1 MIPYKSIFEIDDL
14 TVNELMSIDQ
24 RKVFDFRKRAFYA
37 SNLKALT
44 EDEKWILIRQWE
56 KAPITEDEY
65 NQTTSQIERYEDL
78 FQLYLHRGEFD
89 LAYEYERLAG
99 LNYIDLWK
107 IPRDVVQQNEPEYY
121 KWRTSELLRRAIDI
135 AKEAHKGQVDKA
147 GNEYI
152 DHPLRVMIAVHSVSE
167 KIVGVLHDVIE
178 DTDWTFER
186 LEAEGFTTE
195 IIEAL
200 KCVTK
205 LSEDE
210 PYDAFIERVKTNP
223 LAVAVKIKDLA
234 DNMDIRRLNELTEK
248 DFKRLQKYHRAYKE
262 LVEYRKILAKQN
274 NWFD

>member
-14 TVNELMSIDQ
+14 TVDELMSINQ

-56 KAPITEDEY
+56 KAPITEEEY
-65 NQTTSQIERYEDL
+65 NQITSQIERYEDL
-78 FQLYLHRGEFD
+78 FRLYLHRGEFD

-107 IPRDVVQQNEPEYY
+107 IPSDVVQQNEPEYY

-152 DHPLRVMIAVHSVSE
+152 DHPLRVMVAVHSVSE

-210 PYDAFIERVKTNP
+210 PYDAFIGRVKTNP

-248 DFKRLQKYHRAYKE
+248 DFTRLQKYHRAYKE
-262 LVEYRKILAKQN
+262 LEQQRRKGCRV
-274 NWFD
+274 

>member
-14 TVNELMSIDQ
+14 TVDELMSINQ
-24 RKVFDFRKRAFYA
+24 RKVFDYRMRAFYA

-56 KAPITEDEY
+56 KAHITEEEY
-65 NQTTSQIERYEDL
+65 NQITSQIERYEDL
-78 FQLYLHRGEFD
+78 FRLYLHRGEFD

-99 LNYIDLWK
+99 MNYIDLRK
-107 IPRDVVQQNEPEYY
+107 IPSDVVQQNEPEYY

-152 DHPLRVMIAVHSVSE
+152 DHPLRVMAAGHSVSE
-167 KIVGVLHDVIE
+167 KIVGILHDVVE

-186 LEAEGFTTE
+186 LAAEGFTTE
-195 IIEAL
+195 IIEAV

-205 LSEDE
+205 QWEDE

-223 LAVAVKIKDLA
+223 LAVAVKINDIA
-234 DNMDIRRLNELTEK
+234 DNMDIRRLKELTDK
-248 DFKRLQKYHRAYKE
+248 DLKRLQKYHKAYRQ
-262 LVEYRKILAKQN
+262 LVEYKARQARKLCM
-274 NWFD
+274 

>member
-14 TVNELMSIDQ
+14 TVDELMSINQ
-24 RKVFDFRKRAFYA
+24 RKVFNYRMRAFYA

-56 KAPITEDEY
+56 KAHITEEEY
-65 NQTTSQIERYEDL
+65 NQITSQIERYEDL
-78 FQLYLHRGEFD
+78 FRLYLHRGEFD

-99 LNYIDLWK
+99 MNYIDLWK

-121 KWRTSELLRRAIDI
+121 EWRTSELLRIAIDI

-152 DHPLRVMIAVHSVSE
+152 DHPLRVMAAGHSVSE
-167 KIVGVLHDVIE
+167 KIVGILHDVVE

-205 LSEDE
+205 QWEDE
-210 PYDAFIERVKTNP
+210 PYDAFIERVKTSP
-223 LAVAVKIKDLA
+223 LAVAVKINDLA
-234 DNMDIRRLNELTEK
+234 DNMDIRRLKELTDK
-248 DFKRLQKYHRAYKE
+248 DLKRLQKYHKAYRQ
-262 LVEYRKILAKQN
+262 LVEYKASQARKLCM
-274 NWFD
+274 

>member
-14 TVNELMSIDQ
+14 TVDELISIDQ
-24 RKVFDFRKRAFYA
+24 RKVFDYRKRAFYA
-37 SNLKALT
+37 SNLKVLT

-56 KAPITEDEY
+56 KAPITEEEY

-78 FQLYLHRGEFD
+78 FRLYLHRGEFD
-89 LAYEYERLAG
+89 IAYEYERLAG

-121 KWRTSELLRRAIDI
+121 KWRTSELLHRAIDI

-152 DHPLRVMIAVHSVSE
+152 DHPLRVMVAVHSVSE

-262 LVEYRKILAKQN
+262 LVEYRKILAKQK

>member
-1 MIPYKSIFEIDDL
+1 M
-14 TVNELMSIDQ
+14 
-24 RKVFDFRKRAFYA
+24 
-37 SNLKALT
+37 
-44 EDEKWILIRQWE
+44 
-56 KAPITEDEY
+56 
-65 NQTTSQIERYEDL
+65 
-78 FQLYLHRGEFD
+78 
-89 LAYEYERLAG
+89 
-99 LNYIDLWK
+99 
-107 IPRDVVQQNEPEYY
+107 
-121 KWRTSELLRRAIDI
+121 LRRAIDI

-152 DHPLRVMIAVHSVSE
+152 DHPLRVMVAVHSVSE

-210 PYDAFIERVKTNP
+210 PYDAFIERVKINP

-234 DNMDIRRLNELTEK
+234 DNMDIRRLNELTEQ
-248 DFKRLQKYHRAYKE
+248 DFKRLQKYHRAYKK
-262 LVEYRKILAKQN
+262 LVEYRKILAKQK

>member
-24 RKVFDFRKRAFYA
+24 HKVFDFRKRAFYV

-56 KAPITEDEY
+56 KAPITEEEY

-78 FQLYLHRGEFD
+78 FRLYLHRGEFD

-121 KWRTSELLRRAIDI
+121 KWRTSELLRKAIDI

-152 DHPLRVMIAVHSVSE
+152 DHPLRVMVAVHSVSE

-223 LAVAVKIKDLA
+223 LAMAVKIKDLA

-274 NWFD
+274 SWFD

>member
-14 TVNELMSIDQ
+14 TVDELMSINQ
-24 RKVFDFRKRAFYA
+24 RKVFDSRKRAFYA

-56 KAPITEDEY
+56 KAPITEEEY

-78 FQLYLHRGEFD
+78 FRLYLHRGEFD

-186 LEAEGFTTE
+186 LEAEGFTAE

-223 LAVAVKIKDLA
+223 LAMAVKIKDLA

-262 LVEYRKILAKQN
+262 LVEYRKILAKQK

>member
-14 TVNELMSIDQ
+14 TVDELMSINQ
-24 RKVFDFRKRAFYA
+24 RKVFDYRIRAFYA

-56 KAPITEDEY
+56 KAPITEEEY

-78 FQLYLHRGEFD
+78 FQLYQHRGGFD
-89 LAYEYERLAG
+89 LAYKYERLAG

-121 KWRTSELLRRAIDI
+121 EWRTSELLRRAIDI

>member
-14 TVNELMSIDQ
+14 TVDELMSINQ
-24 RKVFDFRKRAFYA
+24 RKVFNYRMRAFYA

-56 KAPITEDEY
+56 KAHITEEEY
-65 NQTTSQIERYEDL
+65 NQITSQIERYEDL
-78 FQLYLHRGEFD
+78 FRLYLHRGEFD

-99 LNYIDLWK
+99 MNYIDLWK

-121 KWRTSELLRRAIDI
+121 EWRTSELLRIAIDI

-152 DHPLRVMIAVHSVSE
+152 DHPLRVMAAGHSVSE
-167 KIVGVLHDVIE
+167 KIVGILHDVVE

-205 LSEDE
+205 QWEDE

-223 LAVAVKIKDLA
+223 LAVAVKINDLA
-234 DNMDIRRLNELTEK
+234 DNMDIRRLKELTDK
-248 DFKRLQKYHRAYKE
+248 DLKRLQRYHKAYRQ
-262 LVEYRKILAKQN
+262 LVEYKASQARKLCM
-274 NWFD
+274 

>member
-14 TVNELMSIDQ
+14 TVDELMSINQ
-24 RKVFDFRKRAFYA
+24 RKVFDYRKRAFYA
-37 SNLKALT
+37 SNIKALT

-56 KAPITEDEY
+56 KAPITEEEY

-78 FQLYLHRGEFD
+78 FRLYLHRGEFD

-121 KWRTSELLRRAIDI
+121 EWRTSELLRRAIDI

-152 DHPLRVMIAVHSVSE
+152 DHPLRVMVAVHSVSE

-210 PYDAFIERVKTNP
+210 PYDAFIERVKINP

-234 DNMDIRRLNELTEK
+234 DNMDIRRLNELTEQ
-248 DFKRLQKYHRAYKE
+248 DFKRLQKYHRAYKK
-262 LVEYRKILAKQN
+262 LVEYRKILAKQK

>member
-14 TVNELMSIDQ
+14 TVDELMSINQ
-24 RKVFDFRKRAFYA
+24 RKVFDYRKRAFYA
-37 SNLKALT
+37 SNLKALS

-56 KAPITEDEY
+56 RAPITEEEY
-65 NQTTSQIERYEDL
+65 NRTTTQIERYEDL
-78 FQLYLHRGEFD
+78 FRLYLHRGEFD

-152 DHPLRVMIAVHSVSE
+152 DHPLRVMVAVHSVSE

>member
-14 TVNELMSIDQ
+14 TVDELMSINQ
-24 RKVFDFRKRAFYA
+24 RKVFDYRMRAFYA

-56 KAPITEDEY
+56 KAHITEEEY
-65 NQTTSQIERYEDL
+65 NQITSQIERYEDL
-78 FQLYLHRGEFD
+78 FRLYLHRGEFD

-99 LNYIDLWK
+99 MNYIDLRK
-107 IPRDVVQQNEPEYY
+107 IPSDVVQQNEPEYY

-152 DHPLRVMIAVHSVSE
+152 DHPLRVMAAGHSVSE
-167 KIVGVLHDVIE
+167 KIVGILHDVVE

-205 LSEDE
+205 QWEDE

-223 LAVAVKIKDLA
+223 LAVAVKINDIA
-234 DNMDIRRLNELTEK
+234 DNMDIRRLKELTDK
-248 DFKRLQKYHRAYKE
+248 DLKRLQKYHKAYRQ
-262 LVEYRKILAKQN
+262 LVEYKASQARKLCM
-274 NWFD
+274 

>member
-14 TVNELMSIDQ
+14 TVDELMSINQ
-24 RKVFDFRKRAFYA
+24 RKVFDYRMRAFYA

-56 KAPITEDEY
+56 KAHITEEEY
-65 NQTTSQIERYEDL
+65 NQITSQIERYEDL
-78 FQLYLHRGEFD
+78 FRLYLHRGEFD

-99 LNYIDLWK
+99 MNYIDLRK

-152 DHPLRVMIAVHSVSE
+152 DHPLRVMAAGHSVSE
-167 KIVGVLHDVIE
+167 KIVGILHDVVE

-205 LSEDE
+205 QWEDE

-223 LAVAVKIKDLA
+223 LAVTVKINDLA
-234 DNMDIRRLNELTEK
+234 DNMDIRRLKELTDK
-248 DFKRLQKYHRAYKE
+248 DLKRLQKYHKAYRQ
-262 LVEYRKILAKQN
+262 LVEYKAS
-274 NWFD
+274 

>member
-14 TVNELMSIDQ
+14 TVDELMSINQ
-24 RKVFDFRKRAFYA
+24 RKVFNYRMRAFYA

-56 KAPITEDEY
+56 KAHITEEEY
-65 NQTTSQIERYEDL
+65 NQITSQIERYEDL
-78 FQLYLHRGEFD
+78 FRLYLHRGEFD

-99 LNYIDLWK
+99 MNYIDLWK

-121 KWRTSELLRRAIDI
+121 EWRTSELLRIAIDI

-152 DHPLRVMIAVHSVSE
+152 DHPLRVMAAGHSVSE
-167 KIVGVLHDVIE
+167 KIVGILHDVVE

-205 LSEDE
+205 QWEDE

-223 LAVAVKIKDLA
+223 LAVAVKINDIA
-234 DNMDIRRLNELTEK
+234 DNMDIRRLKELTDK
-248 DFKRLQKYHRAYKE
+248 DLKRLQKYHKAYRQ
-262 LVEYRKILAKQN
+262 LVEYKASQARKLCM
-274 NWFD
+274 

>member
-14 TVNELMSIDQ
+14 TVDELMSINQ
-24 RKVFDFRKRAFYA
+24 RKVFDYRKRAFYA

-44 EDEKWILIRQWE
+44 EDEKWILIWQWE
-56 KAPITEDEY
+56 KAPITEEEY
-65 NQTTSQIERYEDL
+65 NQTTTQIERYEDL
-78 FQLYLHRGEFD
+78 FRLYLHRGEFD

-99 LNYIDLWK
+99 LNYIDLCK

-121 KWRTSELLRRAIDI
+121 EWRTSELLRRAIDI

-262 LVEYRKILAKQN
+262 LEQQRRKGCRV
-274 NWFD
+274 

>member
-14 TVNELMSIDQ
+14 TVDELMSINQ
-24 RKVFDFRKRAFYA
+24 RKVFDYRKRAFYA

-56 KAPITEDEY
+56 KAPITEEEY

-78 FQLYLHRGEFD
+78 FRLYLHRGEFD

-107 IPRDVVQQNEPEYY
+107 IPRDVVQQDEPEYY

-135 AKEAHKGQVDKA
+135 AKEAHKGQADKA

-186 LEAEGFTTE
+186 LEAEGFTAE

-262 LVEYRKILAKQN
+262 LVEYRKILAKQK
-274 NWFD
+274 NWFE

>member
-14 TVNELMSIDQ
+14 TVDELMSINQ
-24 RKVFDFRKRAFYA
+24 RNVVDVRR
-37 SNLKALT
+37 SNYGSYRLNALSD
-44 EDEKWILIRQWE
+44 DERWMLLCQWE

-65 NQTTSQIERYEDL
+65 TQTTNQIERYEDL
-78 FQLYLHRGEFD
+78 FRLYLHRGEFD

-107 IPRDVVQQNEPEYY
+107 IPGDVVQQNEPEYY
-121 KWRTSELLRRAIDI
+121 QWRTSELLRRAIDI

-152 DHPLRVMIAVHSVSE
+152 DHPLRVMAAGHTINE
-167 KIVGVLHDVIE
+167 KIVGILHDVIE

-210 PYDAFIERVKTNP
+210 PYDAFIKRVKANQ
-223 LAVAVKIKDLA
+223 LAVAVKMKDLA
-234 DNMDIRRLNELTEK
+234 DNMDIRRLDELTDK

-262 LVEYRKILAKQN
+262 LVEYRKILAK
-274 NWFD
+274 

>member
-14 TVNELMSIDQ
+14 TVDELMSINQ
-24 RKVFDFRKRAFYA
+24 RKVFNYRMRAFYA

-56 KAPITEDEY
+56 KAHITEEEY
-65 NQTTSQIERYEDL
+65 NQITSQIERYEDL
-78 FQLYLHRGEFD
+78 FRLYLHRGEFD

-99 LNYIDLWK
+99 MNYIDLWK

-121 KWRTSELLRRAIDI
+121 EWRTSELLRIAIDI

-152 DHPLRVMIAVHSVSE
+152 DHPLRVMAAGHSVSE
-167 KIVGVLHDVIE
+167 KIVGVLHDVVE

-205 LSEDE
+205 QWEDE
-210 PYDAFIERVKTNP
+210 PYDAFIERVKTSP
-223 LAVAVKIKDLA
+223 LAVAVKINDLA
-234 DNMDIRRLNELTEK
+234 DNMDIRRLKELTDK
-248 DFKRLQKYHRAYKE
+248 DLKRLQKYHKAYRQ
-262 LVEYRKILAKQN
+262 LVEYKASQARKLCM
-274 NWFD
+274 

>member
-1 MIPYKSIFEIDDL
+1 MIPYKSIFDIDDL
-14 TVNELMSIDQ
+14 TVDELISIDQ

-56 KAPITEDEY
+56 KAPITEKEY

-78 FQLYLHRGEFD
+78 FRLYLHRGEFD

-121 KWRTSELLRRAIDI
+121 EWRTSELLRRAIDI

-152 DHPLRVMIAVHSVSE
+152 DHPLRVMVAVHSVSE

-186 LEAEGFTTE
+186 LEAEGITTE
-195 IIEAL
+195 IIDAL

-248 DFKRLQKYHRAYKE
+248 DFKRLQKYHRAYKN
-262 LVEYRKILAKQN
+262 LLSK
-274 NWFD
+274 

>member
-14 TVNELMSIDQ
+14 TVDELMSIDQ

-44 EDEKWILIRQWE
+44 DDEKWRLVCQWE
-56 KAPITEDEY
+56 RAPITEDEY
-65 NQTTSQIERYEDL
+65 NQTTNQIERYEDL
-78 FQLYLHRGEFD
+78 FYLYLHRGEFD
-89 LAYEYERLAG
+89 LAHEYERLAG

-121 KWRTSELLRRAIDI
+121 EWRTSELLRRAIDI

-152 DHPLRVMIAVHSVSE
+152 DHPLRVMVAVHSVSE

-205 LSEDE
+205 LSKDE
-210 PYDAFIERVKTNP
+210 PYNAFIERVKTNP

-262 LVEYRKILAKQN
+262 LEQQRRKGCRVQE
-274 NWFD
+274 

>member
-1 MIPYKSIFEIDDL
+1 ML
-14 TVNELMSIDQ
+14 
-24 RKVFDFRKRAFYA
+24 
-37 SNLKALT
+37 
-44 EDEKWILIRQWE
+44 
-56 KAPITEDEY
+56 
-65 NQTTSQIERYEDL
+65 
-78 FQLYLHRGEFD
+78 
-89 LAYEYERLAG
+89 
-99 LNYIDLWK
+99 
-107 IPRDVVQQNEPEYY
+107 QNEPEYY
-121 KWRTSELLRRAIDI
+121 EWRTSELLRRAIDI

-262 LVEYRKILAKQN
+262 LLSK
-274 NWFD
+274 

>member
-14 TVNELMSIDQ
+14 TVDELMSIDQ

-56 KAPITEDEY
+56 KAPITEEEY
-65 NQTTSQIERYEDL
+65 NQTTTQIERYEDL
-78 FQLYLHRGEFD
+78 FRLYLHRGEFD

-121 KWRTSELLRRAIDI
+121 EWRTSELLRRAIDI

-152 DHPLRVMIAVHSVSE
+152 DHPLRVMVAVHSVSE

-178 DTDWTFER
+178 DTDWIFER
-186 LEAEGFTTE
+186 LEAERFTTE

-210 PYDAFIERVKTNP
+210 PYDAFIERVKTNT

-274 NWFD
+274 SRFD

>member
-234 DNMDIRRLNELTEK
+234 DNMDIRRLNELTEQ

>member
-37 SNLKALT
+37 SNLKALM

>member
-14 TVNELMSIDQ
+14 TVDELMSIDQ
-24 RKVFDFRKRAFYA
+24 RKVFDFRKRTFYA

-44 EDEKWILIRQWE
+44 DDEKWRLVCQWE
-56 KAPITEDEY
+56 RAPITEDEY
-65 NQTTSQIERYEDL
+65 NQTTNQIERYEDL
-78 FQLYLHRGEFD
+78 FYLYLHRGEFD
-89 LAYEYERLAG
+89 LAHEYERLAG
-99 LNYIDLWK
+99 LNYIVLWK

-121 KWRTSELLRRAIDI
+121 EWRTSELLRRAIDI

-152 DHPLRVMIAVHSVSE
+152 DHPLRVMAAGHTINE
-167 KIVGVLHDVIE
+167 KIVGILHDVIE

-210 PYDAFIERVKTNP
+210 SYDAFIKRVKANP
-223 LAVAVKIKDLA
+223 LAVAVKMKDLA
-234 DNMDIRRLNELTEK
+234 DNMDIRRLDELTDK

-262 LVEYRKILAKQN
+262 LMEYRKILAK
-274 NWFD
+274 

>member
-14 TVNELMSIDQ
+14 TVDELMSIDQ
-24 RKVFDFRKRAFYA
+24 RKVFDFRKRAYDA
-37 SNLKALT
+37 LNLKALT

-56 KAPITEDEY
+56 KAHITEEEY
-65 NQTTSQIERYEDL
+65 NQITSQIERYEDL
-78 FQLYLHRGEFD
+78 FRLYLHRGEFD

-99 LNYIDLWK
+99 MNYIDLWK

-121 KWRTSELLRRAIDI
+121 EWRTSELLRIAIDI

-152 DHPLRVMIAVHSVSE
+152 DHPLRVMAAGHSVSE
-167 KIVGVLHDVIE
+167 KIIGILHDVVE

-205 LSEDE
+205 QWEDE

-223 LAVAVKIKDLA
+223 LAVTVKINDLA
-234 DNMDIRRLNELTEK
+234 DNMDIRRLKELTDK
-248 DFKRLQKYHRAYKE
+248 DLKRLQKYHKAYRQ
-262 LVEYRKILAKQN
+262 LVEYKASQARKLCM
-274 NWFD
+274 

>member
-24 RKVFDFRKRAFYA
+24 RKVFDFRKRTFYA

-44 EDEKWILIRQWE
+44 DDEKWILIRQWE

-65 NQTTSQIERYEDL
+65 NQTTCQIERYEDL
-78 FQLYLHRGEFD
+78 FRLYLHRGEFD

-107 IPRDVVQQNEPEYY
+107 IQRDVVQQNEPEYY
-121 KWRTSELLRRAIDI
+121 KWRTSEFLRRAIDI

-152 DHPLRVMIAVHSVSE
+152 DHPLRVMVAVHSVSE

-234 DNMDIRRLNELTEK
+234 DNMDIRCLNELTEK

-262 LVEYRKILAKQN
+262 LVEYRKILAKQK
-274 NWFD
+274 NWVD

>member
-1 MIPYKSIFEIDDL
+1 MIPYKSIFEIEDL
-14 TVNELMSIDQ
+14 TVDELMSIDQ

-56 KAPITEDEY
+56 KAPITEEEY
-65 NQTTSQIERYEDL
+65 NQITTQIERYEDL
-78 FQLYLHRGEFD
+78 FRLYLHRGEFD

-121 KWRTSELLRRAIDI
+121 EWRTSELLRRAIDI

-152 DHPLRVMIAVHSVSE
+152 DHPLRVMVAVHSVSE

-234 DNMDIRRLNELTEK
+234 DNMDIRRLNELTEQ
-248 DFKRLQKYHRAYKE
+248 DFKRLQKYHQAYKK
-262 LVEYRKILAKQN
+262 LVEYRKILAKQK

>member
-1 MIPYKSIFEIDDL
+1 MIPYKSIFEIEDL
-14 TVNELMSIDQ
+14 TVDELMSIDQ

-56 KAPITEDEY
+56 KAPITEEEY

-78 FQLYLHRGEFD
+78 FRLYLHRGEFD

-121 KWRTSELLRRAIDI
+121 EWRTSELLRRAIDI

-152 DHPLRVMIAVHSVSE
+152 DHPLRVMVAVHSVSE

-274 NWFD
+274 SWFD

>member
-1 MIPYKSIFEIDDL
+1 MIPYRSIFEIDDL
-14 TVNELMSIDQ
+14 TVDELMSIDQ

-37 SNLKALT
+37 SNLKALM

-78 FQLYLHRGEFD
+78 FRLYLHRGEFD

-147 GNEYI
+147 GYEYI
-152 DHPLRVMIAVHSVSE
+152 DHPLRVMVAVHSASE

-262 LVEYRKILAKQN
+262 LIKHRKILVRQESSLA
-274 NWFD
+274 

>member
-1 MIPYKSIFEIDDL
+1 MIPYKSIFEIEDL
-14 TVNELMSIDQ
+14 TVDELMSIDQ
-24 RKVFDFRKRAFYA
+24 RKVFDYRKRAFYA

-65 NQTTSQIERYEDL
+65 NQITCQIERYEDL
-78 FQLYLHRGEFD
+78 FRLYLHRGEFD

-99 LNYIDLWK
+99 MNYIDLWK

-121 KWRTSELLRRAIDI
+121 EWRTSELLRRAIDI

-152 DHPLRVMIAVHSVSE
+152 DHPLRVMAAGHSVSE
-167 KIVGVLHDVIE
+167 KIVGVLHDVVE

-205 LSEDE
+205 QWEDE
-210 PYDAFIERVKTNP
+210 PYDAFIERVKTSP
-223 LAVAVKIKDLA
+223 LAVAVKINDLA
-234 DNMDIRRLNELTEK
+234 DNMDIRRLKELTDK
-248 DFKRLQKYHRAYKE
+248 DLKRLQKYHKAYRQ
-262 LVEYRKILAKQN
+262 LVEYKASQARKLCM
-274 NWFD
+274 

>member
-1 MIPYKSIFEIDDL
+1 MIRYKSIFEIDDL
-14 TVNELMSIDQ
+14 TVDELMSIDQ

-65 NQTTSQIERYEDL
+65 NQATCQIERYEDL
-78 FQLYLHRGEFD
+78 FRLYLHRGEFD

-99 LNYIDLWK
+99 LNYIELWK
-107 IPRDVVQQNEPEYY
+107 IPSDVVQQNEPEYY
-121 KWRTSELLRRAIDI
+121 EWRTSELLRRAIDI

-152 DHPLRVMIAVHSVSE
+152 DHPLRVMVAVHSVSE

-262 LVEYRKILAKQN
+262 LVEYRKILVK
-274 NWFD
+274 

>member
-14 TVNELMSIDQ
+14 TVDELMSIDQ
-24 RKVFDFRKRAFYA
+24 RKVFDYRKRAFYA

-44 EDEKWILIRQWE
+44 EDEKWILIRQWD
-56 KAPITEDEY
+56 KAPITEEEY

-121 KWRTSELLRRAIDI
+121 EWRTSELLRRAIDI

-262 LVEYRKILAKQN
+262 LVEYRKILAKLN

>member
-1 MIPYKSIFEIDDL
+1 MIPHKSIFEIDDL
-14 TVNELMSIDQ
+14 TVDELMLIDQ
-24 RKVFDFRKRAFYA
+24 RKVFDFRKRVYDAL
-37 SNLKALT
+37 NLKALT
-44 EDEKWILIRQWE
+44 EDEKLILIRQWE
-56 KAPITEDEY
+56 KAHITEEEY
-65 NQTTSQIERYEDL
+65 NKITSQLERYEDL
-78 FQLYLHRGEFD
+78 FRLYLHRGEFD

-99 LNYIDLWK
+99 LNSIDLWK

-121 KWRTSELLRRAIDI
+121 EWRTSELLRRAIDI

-152 DHPLRVMIAVHSVSE
+152 DHPLRVMAAGHSVSE

-186 LEAEGFTTE
+186 LEAEEFTTE

-205 LSEDE
+205 QWEDD
-210 PYDAFIERVKTNP
+210 PYDVFIERVKTNP
-223 LAVAVKIKDLA
+223 LAVAVKINDLA

-262 LVEYRKILAKQN
+262 LVEYRKILANQKI
-274 NWFD
+274 WFD

>member
-14 TVNELMSIDQ
+14 TVDELMSINQ
-24 RKVFDFRKRAFYA
+24 RKVFDYRMRAFYA

-56 KAPITEDEY
+56 KAHITEEEY
-65 NQTTSQIERYEDL
+65 NQITSQIERYEDL
-78 FQLYLHRGEFD
+78 FRLYLHRGEFD

-99 LNYIDLWK
+99 MNYIDLWK

-121 KWRTSELLRRAIDI
+121 EWRTSELLRIAIDI

-152 DHPLRVMIAVHSVSE
+152 DHPLRVMAAGHSVSE
-167 KIVGVLHDVIE
+167 KIIGILHDVVE

-205 LSEDE
+205 QWEDE

-223 LAVAVKIKDLA
+223 LAVTVKINDLA
-234 DNMDIRRLNELTEK
+234 DNMDIRRLKELTDK
-248 DFKRLQKYHRAYKE
+248 DLKRLQKYHKAYRQ
-262 LVEYRKILAKQN
+262 LVEYKASQARKLCM
-274 NWFD
+274 

>member
-14 TVNELMSIDQ
+14 TVDELMLIDQ

-44 EDEKWILIRQWE
+44 EDEKWILIRQWD
-56 KAPITEDEY
+56 KAPITEEEY
-65 NQTTSQIERYEDL
+65 NQTTTQIERYEDL
-78 FQLYLHRGEFD
+78 FRLYLHRGEFD

-152 DHPLRVMIAVHSVSE
+152 DHPLRVMIAVDSVSE

-186 LEAEGFTTE
+186 LEAEGFTAE

-223 LAVAVKIKDLA
+223 LAMAVKIKDLA

-262 LVEYRKILAKQN
+262 LVEYRKILAKQK

>member
-14 TVNELMSIDQ
+14 TVDELMSINQ

-56 KAPITEDEY
+56 KAPITEEEY

-78 FQLYLHRGEFD
+78 FRLYLHRGEFD

-99 LNYIDLWK
+99 LNYLDLWK

-121 KWRTSELLRRAIDI
+121 EWRTSELLRRAIDI
-135 AKEAHKGQVDKA
+135 AKEAHKGQVDKT

-274 NWFD
+274 SWFD

>member
-14 TVNELMSIDQ
+14 TVDELMSIDQ
-24 RKVFDFRKRAFYA
+24 RKVFDFRKRAYDA
-37 SNLKALT
+37 LNLKALT

-56 KAPITEDEY
+56 KAHITEEEY
-65 NQTTSQIERYEDL
+65 SQITSQIERYEDL
-78 FQLYLHRGEFD
+78 FRLYLHRGEFD

-99 LNYIDLWK
+99 MNYIDLWK

-121 KWRTSELLRRAIDI
+121 EWRTSELLRIAIDI

-152 DHPLRVMIAVHSVSE
+152 DHPLRVMAAGHSVSE
-167 KIVGVLHDVIE
+167 KIVGILHDVVE

-205 LSEDE
+205 QWEDE

-223 LAVAVKIKDLA
+223 LAVAVKINDLA
-234 DNMDIRRLNELTEK
+234 DNMDIRRLKELTDK
-248 DFKRLQKYHRAYKE
+248 DLKRLQKYHKAYRQ
-262 LVEYRKILAKQN
+262 LVEYKASQARKLCM
-274 NWFD
+274 